1 MKLGKGLAIG
11 AGTLVVVAGIAG
23 YLVLGKLG
31 RLIERGVETEGP
43 PLTRTSVSLGGAHVS
58 IFNGEGS
65 LSNLRIGNPPGF
77 SDNPAFDLGKV
88 AIKVDTRTL
97 TSKIVHLKS
106 VVVDGP
112 QLLAEF
118 DAQGRSNLGAILDNV
133 KAATRGG
140 GGGGSSGGSSG
151 GETRMII
158 DEFRFENAQARALA
172 PALKL
177 DKTLKLPPIVLH
189 DLGAKQG
196 GLAAA
201 DIANQLMRPV
211 VDTTVRA
218 ATQEYVKAQRDK
230 LGDKAKDKL
239 LDKLFH

>member
-1 MKLGKGLAIG
+1 MKLGRGLALG
-11 AGTLVVVAGIAG
+11 AGALVVVAGVAG
-23 YLVLGKLG
+23 YVVLGKLG
-31 RLIERGVETEGP
+31 RLIEQGVETEGP

-65 LSNLRIGNPPGF
+65 LSNLRIGNPQGF

-97 TSKIVHLKS
+97 TSKVVHLKS

-133 KAATRGG
+133 KAAAGRGGG
-140 GGGGSSGGSSG
+140 GGGGSSGG
-151 GETRMII
+151 ETKMII

-189 DLGAKQG
+189 NLGAKQG

-201 DIANQLMRPV
+201 DIANQLLRPV
-211 VDTTVRA
+211 IDTTVHA

-239 LDKLFH
+239 FGKLFK